1 MADITA
7 ARNTFG
13 QYLRQRGPANNT
25 PSGSRSAARVL
36 WAAAVTSWQALT
48 DAQRLEWYA
57 WAEQRPKDFRI
68 CGRGPIGGMQA
79 FIQAYVTKQGGT
91 VTPGAPVPTLIPL
104 QPLFAD
110 PSPLFNLNAR
120 YVVNSP
126 AFVGIYTAGYTTTST
141 YSAPGRGKWWGLI
154 GTVDATAV
162 GPYPATLSSLVQ
174 TEHVARWGA
183 VVAGARTFV
192 AVRAIGEGGCGPRF
206 NCGFVD
212 WV

>member
-13 QYLRQRGPANNT
+13 QYIRQRGPANNT
-25 PSGSRSAARVL
+25 ASGSRSAARVL
-36 WAAAVTSWQALT
+36 WAAAVSAWQALT

-57 WAEQRPKDFRI
+57 WAERRPKDFRI

-91 VTPGAPVPTLIPL
+91 VTPGAPVPAVLPL
-104 QPLFAD
+104 GPTFAS
-110 PSPLFNLNAR
+110 PSPTYDLT
-120 YVVNSP
+120 VNFTCMAP
-126 AFVGIYTAGYTTTST
+126 MFVGIYTAGYSTTST
-141 YSAPGRGKWWGLI
+141 YAAPGRGKWWGLI
-154 GTVDATAV
+154 GTVDATAI
-162 GPYPATLSSLVQ
+162 GPYPVTVNSLQQ
-174 TEHVARWGA
+174 TAHAARWGA

-192 AVRAIGEGGCGPRF
+192 AVRAISAGGCGVRL

-212 WV
+212 W